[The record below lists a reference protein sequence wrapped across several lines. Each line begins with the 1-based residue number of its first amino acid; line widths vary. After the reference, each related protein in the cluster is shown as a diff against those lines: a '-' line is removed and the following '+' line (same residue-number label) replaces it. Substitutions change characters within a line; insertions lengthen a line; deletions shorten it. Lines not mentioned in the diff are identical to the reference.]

1 MEFEVYP
8 CDYPEGDYLW
18 DLCVK
23 CPKVV
28 NSSRREPHLASTPPS
43 ITLGL
48 YLPLTPTLFSSFP
61 PTPLSF
67 PPTHFHCLF
76 PRWMVLLI
84 FTFSPVNEEAV
95 IITDC
100 SPDPEGKC
108 AHSDWLWMV
117 SSVAKVSPGSLL
129 ISQSPGSFSWA
140 QAYLLM
146 EFPLHHSNQ
155 SIPTKLLFCICIV
168 FML

>member
-1 MEFEVYP
+1 M
-8 CDYPEGDYLW
+8 GYLCQMSKSCK
-18 DLCVK
+18 LKQKKAVFGQ
-23 CPKVV
+23 
-28 NSSRREPHLASTPPS
+28 H
-43 ITLGL
+43 
-48 YLPLTPTLFSSFP
+48 SSFHHP
-61 PTPLSF
+61 GSLSSPHSYSLLFFPSHASLSF
-67 PPTHFHCLF
+67 PPTHIHCLF

-129 ISQSPGSFSWA
+129 ISQSSGNFSCA
-140 QAYLLM
+140 
-146 EFPLHHSNQ
+146 
-155 SIPTKLLFCICIV
+155 
-168 FML
+168 